1 MAKRFYRVAGH
12 SNTCVFRYLEN
23 KLKINHNI
31 KRPAGYKQTGVRT
44 MIKDIRKIKKD
55 KDSKEF
61 EINVKIP
68 ETMAELQGLFSS
80 LDESSVVRAAFES
93 LHIDRCAAIRKVM
106 SEDMTTEQVQAG
118 IDTWQPG
125 TGKIKKTDY
134 ISAMFTLS
142 QELADICFRLQDRK
156 TNQLV
161 MSMLSYADKGNK
173 IELIKDNYD
182 KMVRLKNEL
191 ETRIED

>member
-1 MAKRFYRVAGH
+1 MLQD
-12 SNTCVFRYLEN
+12 T
-23 KLKINHNI
+23 
-31 KRPAGYKQTGVRT
+31 
-44 MIKDIRKIKKD
+44 RKIKKNQ
-55 KDSKEF
+55 DSQEF

-68 ETMAELQGLFSS
+68 ETMAELQELFPS
-80 LDESSVVRAAFES
+80 LDEGSIVRAAFES
-93 LHIDRCAAIRKVM
+93 LHIDRCAAIRKIM

-118 IDTWQPG
+118 IDAWQPG

-161 MSMLSYADKGNK
+161 MSMLSFADKGNK

-182 KMVRLKNEL
+182 KMVRLRNEL
-191 ETRIED
+191 ATRIAD